1 MNDKYSD
8 RNKSNNEEANMNK
21 FKSIKYLCPAIA
33 VLAFIYLL
41 GVAGGL
47 ENGTMTFG
55 TAIVNAII
63 AMAIFGASMWAS
75 SKL

>member
-8 RNKSNNEEANMNK
+8 RNKSNNGETSMNK
-21 FKSIKYLCPAIA
+21 LKSIKYLCPAIA
-33 VLAFIYLL
+33 VLSFIYLL

-55 TAIVNAII
+55 TAIVNGII
-63 AMAIFGASMWAS
+63 AGTIFGASVWAS